1 MPATVPPALP
11 NSNML
16 SMSHG
21 TVNYLTHFLSMAFY
35 NRFWIVSI
43 SMSGGRIFLTDVFF
57 SVSVN
62 LKMLRVPSTSP
73 LLRNKNL
80 FLVF

>member
-43 SMSGGRIFLTDVFF
+43 SMSGGRIFLTDFFFF
-57 SVSVN
+57 SICQFENAQSAQHIPVT
-62 LKMLRVPSTSP
+62 P
-73 LLRNKNL
+73 
-80 FLVF
+80 